1 MVNYYTWHHGTL
13 LLFSQSKNPISSKK
27 RKYIIEEEFKVEHW
41 SRLIVLASNQTLS
54 TKLSPFIIE
63 QTIKKCASEVKN
75 ATKLRSDSLIIECFR
90 KQTIIKFTSIQAY
103 K

>member
-54 TKLSPFIIE
+54 TTLSPFIIE